1 MRYYQDRLTRSIYS
15 EHELA
20 ELMRRQE
27 IALGELLI
35 RFDELPER
43 QRCLLEEVEAVAGRA
58 SRDR

>member
-1 MRYYQDRLTRSIYS
+1 
-15 EHELA
+15 
-20 ELMRRQE
+20 MRRQE